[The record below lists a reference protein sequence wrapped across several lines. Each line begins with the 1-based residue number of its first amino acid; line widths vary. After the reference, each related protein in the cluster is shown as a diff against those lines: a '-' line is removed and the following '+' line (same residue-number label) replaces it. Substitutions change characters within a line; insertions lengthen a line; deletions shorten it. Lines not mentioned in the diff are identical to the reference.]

1 MLNSA
6 CMCSKHVQREN
17 KKIAK
22 RSVCGKTMSYSLSV
36 TMHVW
41 TLRSSRFVARWKEVA
56 ATLLFGHPTKAK
68 RLETSEPSD
77 LAGKTER
84 ERHVRLPHR
93 PHSDKNL

>member
-1 MLNSA
+1 MKQEDRYTIGVWEDDVLLAICHDACLDSA
-6 CMCSKHVQREN
+6 LVAIRREMEGG
-17 KKIAK
+17 
-22 RSVCGKTMSYSLSV
+22 R
-36 TMHVW
+36 
-41 TLRSSRFVARWKEVA
+41 

-93 PHSDKNL
+93 PHSDKNLGYKPID